1 MIASLSTFV
10 SLIYTVAN
18 GVPYAALTNK
28 KKSFAASDTHYRMFQ
43 IRCTKLQDIVT

>member
-18 GVPYAALTNK
+18 RVSYAALANK
-28 KKSFAASDTHYRMFQ
+28 NVFCY
-43 IRCTKLQDIVT
+43 